1 LPAASTAADLSP
13 VAVPAGSGLGPSSA
27 KLKADNPANI
37 PARRTVVAPDAIN
50 LRRRDLPARFVIS
63 ESSYVCVVQQF
74 SVSSADEN

>member
-1 LPAASTAADLSP
+1 
-13 VAVPAGSGLGPSSA
+13 LGPSSA

-63 ESSYVCVVQQF
+63 ESSYV
-74 SVSSADEN
+74 